1 MIRAL
6 AAAVAALALG
16 VSAALADPVGKYT
29 VRGSSPGTDRT
40 YEGQVMVRKTGDTYQ
55 IVWEIGGQIA
65 VGTGIGGD
73 NFLVVTYLSGRQVGL
88 ALYRRKPDGSWEGR
102 WTQLGGRVI
111 ENEHWTPSAA
121 SDRREEP

>member
-1 MIRAL
+1 MMKGLGATFL
-6 AAAVAALALG
+6 ALALG
-16 VSAALADPVGKYT
+16 ASAAVADPVGKYT
-29 VRGSSPGTDRT
+29 VKGSSPGTERN

-55 IVWEIGGQIA
+55 IVWEIGGQVA
-65 VGTGIGGD
+65 FGTGMGGD

-88 ALYRRKPDGSWEGR
+88 ALYARKPDGSWEGR

-121 SDRREEP
+121 SEQRELP